1 MGPGESHPSRQTM
14 EITRRDKTGQTKII
28 RLSGRYYPMDIVE
41 RKSVRAL
48 FGNRFV
54 ALKINYFSWNLD
66 ED

>member
-1 MGPGESHPSRQTM
+1 
-14 EITRRDKTGQTKII
+14 
-28 RLSGRYYPMDIVE
+28 MDIVE